1 MFRVGLNVEPH
12 SSSFAQRKIFHC
24 APLCNST
31 RPAHLSKSCVMLHAH
46 FALILHYLIA
56 RVVVPCFGFLMCIQ
70 KHSFLSPFISIF
82 FFSLFLLFSYSSPLP
97 PTIPSACP
105 ANVMCAFPPLFTV
118 SMEDTF
124 VCVQHDVYIYLR
136 NINKK

>member
-70 KHSFLSPFISIF
+70 KQFLSPFISIF
-82 FFSLFLLFSYSSPLP
+82 FSPFFSSFLP
-97 PTIPSACP
+97 PPHYHRPYQARALPTLCAHFLRCSPCPWRTHSSAYS
-105 ANVMCAFPPLFTV
+105 T
-118 SMEDTF
+118 TF
-124 VCVQHDVYIYLR
+124 IFIYV
-136 NINKK
+136 I